1 MLTIATGLS
10 EGLVEF
16 VPSTPLSQVLE
27 KYRSIPRFLA
37 SRYPDADGPMG
48 MAAEVHETLVRSCA
62 GSCVV
67 TYVLGVGDRHLDNLM
82 LTAEGK
88 LFHIDFG
95 YIMGRDPKPF
105 APPVKLCREMV
116 EAMGGVDS
124 AGYDRFRSY
133 CCEAFNILRKSSNL
147 ILNLIMLMGEASI
160 PDISVDP
167 ERTLLKLQEKLCLD
181 ANDEEASQF
190 FQGVLNESATALF
203 PNLVE
208 TAHRWAQ
215 YWR

>member
-1 MLTIATGLS
+1 
-10 EGLVEF
+10 
-16 VPSTPLSQVLE
+16 
-27 KYRSIPRFLA
+27 
-37 SRYPDADGPMG
+37 
-48 MAAEVHETLVRSCA
+48 
-62 GSCVV
+62 
-67 TYVLGVGDRHLDNLM
+67 
-82 LTAEGK
+82 
-88 LFHIDFG
+88 
-95 YIMGRDPKPF
+95 
-105 APPVKLCREMV
+105 
-116 EAMGGVDS
+116 
-124 AGYDRFRSY
+124 
-133 CCEAFNILRKSSNL
+133 
-147 ILNLIMLMGEASI
+147 MLMSEASI